1 MFAYQALEFN
11 LILNEIS
18 NYAFAELT
26 KKKVKDLK
34 PLFDLK
40 EIKDSQNKISEAIK
54 IASRS
59 GNLPFLTDFD
69 IVEILGLVK
78 SERNLKVTDLQFLRL
93 FLKMSLDIKDRSSK
107 FNSENIVLVYL
118 KNHFLNI
125 DPVLD
130 IINIL
135 DSTIA
140 PDGYILDSASD
151 KLYKI
156 RKDINRIKVRR
167 DKVLNDLLIKRK
179 KLLNDNIL
187 VMRNDRYCLPVNT
200 DLKKQVKGVIH
211 DVSASGTTTYIEPF
225 EANELSNEIVRL
237 NKDEE
242 LEIERILREISTFIF
257 PYYDVLKLNMD
268 LLLDL
273 DFYFS
278 NALYSIKYECHKPQI
293 NDLGNVNLINARHPL
308 IDIDEVVPV
317 NIKIN
322 EIKPVLM
329 ITGPNTGG
337 KTVALKT
344 LGLLSLMSQ
353 SGLLIPA
360 SDKSE
365 ISIFSGVFADIGDKQ
380 SIKQSLSTFSS
391 HIKNVNE
398 IINKADELSLIL
410 LDELG
415 SGTDPNEGTSL
426 AMSIVDYFLTK
437 NVRLVLTTHYSE
449 LKIYA
454 YTTPEILNAS
464 VKFDINTLKPLYEI
478 EYGKSGSS
486 NALLIAERLGLNKD
500 ILKKA
505 EGYLTEQ
512 QTDLSESIHTFE
524 EKIVEL
530 EEKISSITETEQNIK
545 LKEQELNLK
554 LLNFEKEKE
563 KAFIKAEQEAKRQL
577 EVINEKALSILNK
590 LESSPKEHEVA
601 ELKHDLSKLGIK
613 RDKKENLE
621 DLNINDHVYII
632 PYKQEGTIINIKKD
646 LYLVKFG
653 IFELEF
659 KKPDLKKIARKT
671 KTQESRPKPH
681 TPRIKTA
688 TQATNEL
695 DLRGKRFEQVS
706 ELYKRFIDQALLA
719 NLSEVKVI
727 HGFGTGAVRK
737 ALYQELKNDPHIK
750 SYRYGGEFEGMAGV
764 TIITLA

>member
-1 MFAYQALEFN
+1 MFAYKALEFN
-11 LILNEIS
+11 LILEEIS
-18 NYAFAELT
+18 NYAFAKLTNKKIKELA
-26 KKKVKDLK
+26 
-34 PLFDLK
+34 PLFNLE
-40 EIKDSQNKISEAIK
+40 EIIDRQNKITEAIM
-54 IASRS
+54 IVSRS

-69 IVEILGLVK
+69 IVDVLSLIKVK
-78 SERNLKVTDLQFLRL
+78 RNLKVSDLQFLRL
-93 FLKMSLDIKDRSSK
+93 FLKMGLDIIDRSSK
-107 FNSENIVLVYL
+107 FNKENINLNYL
-118 KNHFLNI
+118 KSHFETL
-125 DPVLD
+125 DPCLD
-130 IINIL
+130 VINVL

-156 RKDINRIKVRR
+156 RKDIKRVKLNRDRLLTTL
-167 DKVLNDLLIKRK
+167 LNKRK
-179 KLLNDNIL
+179 TLLNDTIL
-187 VMRNDRYCLPVNT
+187 VMRNDRYCLPVKT
-200 DLKKQVKGVIH
+200 DLKSQVKGVIH

-225 EANELSNEIVRL
+225 EVNELSNEIVRL
-237 NKDEE
+237 TKDEE
-242 LEIERILREISTFIF
+242 LEIERVLREVSTYIF
-257 PYYDVLKLNMD
+257 PFYDVINTNMEV
-268 LLLDL
+268 LLDL

-278 NALYSIKYECHKPQI
+278 NALYSIKYECHKPVL
-293 NDLGNVNLINARHPL
+293 NDVGNVNLINARHPL
-308 IDIDEVVPV
+308 IEMDEVVPV

-360 SDKSE
+360 SNKSE
-365 ISIFSGVFADIGDKQ
+365 VSIFSGIFADIGDKQ

-398 IINKADELSLIL
+398 IINKAGELSLIL

-426 AMSIVDYFLTK
+426 AMAIVDYFLAK

-454 YTTPEILNAS
+454 YTKPEVLNAS
-464 VKFDINTLKPLYEI
+464 VKFDINSLKPLYEI

-486 NALLIAERLGLNKD
+486 NALLIARRLGLKDD
-500 ILKKA
+500 ILLIA
-505 EGYLTEQ
+505 NNYLTDK
-512 QTDLSESIHTFE
+512 QTDLSDSINTFE
-524 EKIVEL
+524 QKIEEL
-530 EEKISSITETEQNIK
+530 EEKIKNIKETEISIK
-545 LKEQELNLK
+545 EKEQELKNELLK
-554 LLNFEKEKE
+554 LEKEKE
-563 KAFIKAEQEAKRQL
+563 RAFMKAENEARRQL
-577 EVINEKALSILNK
+577 EAINDKAMDILRR
-590 LESSPKEHEVA
+590 LEDSPKEHEIA
-601 ELKHDLSKLGIK
+601 ELKHELSKLGIK
-613 RDKKENLE
+613 RKKKVSKEV
-621 DLNINDHVYII
+621 LNVGDPVYITS
-632 PYKQEGTIINIKKD
+632 YQQEGIIKEIKKD

-659 KKPDLKKIARKT
+659 KKTDLRKLDKITPSSQTRAKADA
-671 KTQESRPKPH
+671 SRLKSVIH
-681 TPRIKTA
+681 A
-688 TQATNEL
+688 TTEL
-695 DLRGKRFEQVS
+695 DLRGKRYEEVE
-706 ELYKRFIDQALLA
+706 ELYKRFIDQAILA
-719 NLSEVKVI
+719 GLNEVKVI

-737 ALYQELKNDPHIK
+737 ALYEQLKNDPHVK

>member
-156 RKDINRIKVRR
+156 RKDINRITVRR